1 MQAKHFLS
9 KNSSFMGKRNTRI
22 HLENEGADHV
32 NMYTS
37 KEWKEAE
44 SIADLV
50 EAVINMVA
58 LEFMIR

>member
-1 MQAKHFLS
+1 MS
-9 KNSSFMGKRNTRI
+9 KNSHYMGKRNTRI
-22 HLENEGADHV
+22 HLENEGVDHV

-50 EAVINMVA
+50 EAVINMVS
-58 LEFMIR
+58 LEHMIR

>member
-1 MQAKHFLS
+1 
-9 KNSSFMGKRNTRI
+9 MGKRNTRI

-50 EAVINMVA
+50 KAVINMVA